1 MLTATLLEMMA
12 KIQWEKIK
20 FSLKKAQEQHYYE
33 RINNYQIM
41 RSSLEEAAF
50 SHSLPPRCGPKKCL
64 PGSNDEE

>member
-1 MLTATLLEMMA
+1 MLTATSFRNDGQNSM
-12 KIQWEKIK
+12 EKIK

-41 RSSLEEAAF
+41 SSSLEEAAF

-64 PGSNDEE
+64 PDSNDEE